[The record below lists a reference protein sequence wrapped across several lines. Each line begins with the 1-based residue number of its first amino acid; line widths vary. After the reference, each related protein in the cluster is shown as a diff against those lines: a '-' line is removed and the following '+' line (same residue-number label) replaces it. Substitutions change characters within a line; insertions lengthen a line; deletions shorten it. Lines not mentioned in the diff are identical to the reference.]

1 MGKLKKR
8 FIIASMGMAILLMTF
23 GSFGSFYPF
32 DVGFYTSIGM
42 GIVWFYFS
50 FYGFKW
56 FLAKK

>member
-32 DVGFYTSIGM
+32 DVGFYTSIG
-42 GIVWFYFS
+42 IVWFYFS

>member
-1 MGKLKKR
+1 
-8 FIIASMGMAILLMTF
+8 MGMAILLMTF